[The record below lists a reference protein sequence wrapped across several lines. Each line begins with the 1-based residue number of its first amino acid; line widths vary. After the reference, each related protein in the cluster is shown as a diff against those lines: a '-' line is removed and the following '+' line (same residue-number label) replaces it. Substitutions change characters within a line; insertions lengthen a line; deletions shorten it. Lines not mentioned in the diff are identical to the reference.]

1 MRPRWSFAAR
11 GPLGAAIG
19 TGGFACAAKE
29 PRSVCSHY
37 SPRGRQQRGRDVRV
51 LVLPRALFRRSAA
64 LTLARFTHAPRTAD
78 STERPD
84 LFRKETSRTAI
95 SSRPHE
101 RPRLA
106 RPSHRRRAN
115 RESTKGAPQELS
127 PMNAPPKT
135 LASAIG
141 RTPAALRAR
150 RAGHTNALWRT
161 SEGGAWRVATDL

>member
-1 MRPRWSFAAR
+1 M
-11 GPLGAAIG
+11 
-19 TGGFACAAKE
+19 
-29 PRSVCSHY
+29 
-37 SPRGRQQRGRDVRV
+37 RV
-51 LVLPRALFRRSAA
+51 LVLPRALLRRSAA

-78 STERPD
+78 STERPG

-95 SSRPHE
+95 SSRSHE

-115 RESTKGAPQELS
+115 RESTKGAAQELS

-150 RAGHTNALWRT
+150 RAGHMNALWRT